1 MQQNNRVLSFL
12 IRLDKKFGQ
21 VRSNMLMMAEL
32 PTSAQA
38 YRILLQEKTHLDIS
52 SIETNDSMVYRVNK
66 RKFQENGSAKNNSE
80 YGKAKKQN
88 FFFCDHSKIGGHTN
102 DRCWKII
109 GYPANFK
116 GNTWKRG
123 SEKPGANLA
132 HDTAIEEGL
141 VTPKFTST

>member
-88 FFFCDHSKIGGHTN
+88 FFFVTILKLVVTLMIGVGKLLGIQQISKETLG
-102 DRCWKII
+102 REVVK
-109 GYPANFK
+109 
-116 GNTWKRG
+116 
-123 SEKPGANLA
+123 S
-132 HDTAIEEGL
+132 L
-141 VTPKFTST
+141 VLILHMTLLLKKD